1 MGRVGDG
8 TATWLSQKEIGQ
20 LKTGSTRR
28 PRGEHRTAAREKC
41 RPRAA
46 EKRLPGAIFISRAV
60 SGTFVRARG
69 SGLAHTSL
77 RAHVAVSLRARRR
90 SLAMAGSGPSERDN
104 WNAILKWSLAQ
115 TDPDASAAPAR
126 EIPEADRAWF
136 LEAVASGMV
145 DEIKRMRDITAAIS
159 SRQAERLDA
168 EELDARVALV
178 EELGDRVCSVDNG
191 GDLHTIGGL
200 RPLVGALASP
210 HARLRAAAAE
220 TLAMTVQNHP
230 KAQANALEC
239 AAVAPLIAMAK
250 GEGGDQAPSDADAG
264 GGATK
269 PSSSPASS
277 EPVVPDSNPTLTCRA
292 KALFA
297 LSCLTRGCPAAQRAF
312 LLGDGFAVLRD
323 CLRLDRARIRTKAL
337 HLARHVATTSDD
349 AMAAG
354 INAGIILSAAAA
366 LAKSVPVPGD
376 GDAGDSS
383 AAGQVREA
391 ALRTML
397 DVARC
402 VDFEKCP
409 KAVDHLRGAVVVDA
423 INRVGKWYAT
433 LGKEERETHND
444 EMLVCAE
451 LAKMFG

>member
-1 MGRVGDG
+1 
-8 TATWLSQKEIGQ
+8 
-20 LKTGSTRR
+20 
-28 PRGEHRTAAREKC
+28 
-41 RPRAA
+41 
-46 EKRLPGAIFISRAV
+46 
-60 SGTFVRARG
+60 
-69 SGLAHTSL
+69 
-77 RAHVAVSLRARRR
+77 
-90 SLAMAGSGPSERDN
+90 MAGSGPSERDN

-277 EPVVPDSNPTLTCRA
+277 EPVEPDSNPTLTCRA

-297 LSCLTRGCPAAQRAF
+297 LSCLTRAVPRGAARVPARRR
-312 LLGDGFAVLRD
+312 LRGPSG
-323 CLRLDRARIRTKAL
+323 LPPAGPRENPHKGAAPRQARR
-337 HLARHVATTSDD
+337 DD
-349 AMAAG
+349 ERRRAMAAG

-376 GDAGDSS
+376 GVPGDAS

-433 LGKEERETHND
+433 LGKEERGTHND